1 MDSQYADDTKPG
13 GGTDKSGDS
22 GDSTSWRNKPTGI
35 LRSSAAGNAGSVAV
49 AEQPHAPAEAGGSQ
63 LRNSLA
69 GKNLEVPVDTKLT
82 RSQQGILAGKAA
94 DGIPGC
100 TQEPLQQLRGGDYS
114 SLFNTR
120 ISQTGGSEFI
130 AIFEPMLRQQGFLI
144 LRRESSGA
152 LSDMCKL

>member
-120 ISQTGGSEFI
+120 ISQTGAGSS
-130 AIFEPMLRQQGFLI
+130 LQY
-144 LRRESSGA
+144 
-152 LSDMCKL
+152 LSRCLDNRDF